1 MKFQNTKHDQ
11 GFSQVYGRDYFE
23 TFAPTARL
31 TSIRLLMQFTVQ
43 YDLIIHQMDVKTAY
57 LNANIDCDI
66 YLQQP
71 KGFEQ
76 GENKVCHL
84 NKSIYGLKQSGKLW
98 NKLIH
103 AFLTDNSFQRSSVDH
118 CLYYKKDTNI
128 CIYILIWVDDIVIA
142 CRDVEMMNDTKQL
155 LSQRFKMTDM
165 GQLSWFL
172 GIEFVI
178 NKDCIMMK
186 QTSYMR
192 TILKKFN
199 MENCK
204 PVSTPFEEMSN
215 DSKSKS
221 ISTTLYKC
229 AVGSLIYCMI
239 CTRPDLS
246 WVVTKLSQYN
256 QPTENQWKAV
266 ISVF

>member
-1 MKFQNTKHDQ
+1 
-11 GFSQVYGRDYFE
+11 
-23 TFAPTARL
+23 
-31 TSIRLLMQFTVQ
+31 
-43 YDLIIHQMDVKTAY
+43 
-57 LNANIDCDI
+57 
-66 YLQQP
+66 
-71 KGFEQ
+71 
-76 GENKVCHL
+76 
-84 NKSIYGLKQSGKLW
+84 
-98 NKLIH
+98 
-103 AFLTDNSFQRSSVDH
+103 
-118 CLYYKKDTNI
+118 
-128 CIYILIWVDDIVIA
+128 
-142 CRDVEMMNDTKQL
+142 
-155 LSQRFKMTDM
+155 M

-266 ISVF
+266 KRVLRYLQSTTDLGLTFRKSEKLVLTGYCDASWAPDDDNRRSVTGYCFTLNRRVSRGGPKGPGPPPLEIEKQKKKKKRSSEQILSYFTYILLIF

>member
-1 MKFQNTKHDQ
+1 MDCPKGEPVVGGKWVFNLKLDKEGEISKYKARYVAQ

-118 CLYYKKDTNI
+118 CLYYKKDTNV

-142 CRDVEMMNDTKQL
+142 CRDVGMINDTKQL

-215 DSKSKS
+215 DSNSKS
-221 ISTTLYKC
+221 ISVILF
-229 AVGSLIYCMI
+229 SLEFEMFYFCI
-239 CTRPDLS
+239 
-246 WVVTKLSQYN
+246 
-256 QPTENQWKAV
+256 
-266 ISVF
+266 